1 MKGMLNVENRRY
13 CSEIDTMAKLFYCWL
28 NVPGATLRPIRD
40 QLPNDGSRK
49 DLKTKANKNK
59 KKMLTAAMGV
69 VLISNSIASTAVLAA
84 PSDSQVPL
92 PQEPAWGYFVDTYK
106 NNNSSNTTLE
116 TNPALGTLSKFLDL
130 WTPGSSWNNGTKVQ
144 PDILDYNI
152 QYVADIAANRTQAEE
167 DAAYYTDRTNQTYG
181 ATEGLGSLADV
192 YREKSG
198 TYTTITSIPDDATT
212 KKYDDGNTTNKAGNS
227 DSDLGKMVDLV
238 GALRGNAASTNPSKN
253 FFSYMRPFRWLNT
266 HEVVVPTLRPAI
278 KDEAEAASDGG
289 FPSGHTNASYLAAIA
304 FAYAVPERFQEL
316 VTRASEMGNNR
327 VVAGMHSPLDVMGGR
342 VLATA
347 LAAGA
352 LNDPENA
359 ELKQAAYD
367 QAHNVLLKETG
378 TAEDRFTDY
387 EKNKAEYTQRLTY
400 GFPQIGSTT
409 EPMPVPK
416 GAEVLLETRQ
426 PYLSADQRRA
436 VLATT
441 GITSGYP
448 VLDDPEGWGRLNLFA
463 AADGYGAFNSD
474 VTVVMD
480 ASKGGFNTVD
490 VWRNNIS
497 GTGKLTKEGSGTLK
511 LRGANTY
518 SGGTQVSAG
527 TLEGDTATAFGSGDV
542 VNNGGT
548 VTESVTGKWNIE
560 GNFVQAADGT
570 LELNV
575 ASAND
580 VLDVKG
586 TVNSAGALHVNFAS
600 SYVPGAG
607 EITLVS
613 HGANQQSGKFA
624 SVQVD
629 GLPSKYNAQVKYES
643 NRIALAI
650 TDTTNP
656 GTTPTTPTSPGT
668 GGGSVTTPTPST
680 PSTGS
685 GTDSGTVTTPP
696 TTEPTVPPA
705 TQVNPFKSGVVS
717 QETVLKTVNEAIA
730 ATKNEQKTFSDISGH
745 WANRS
750 IGAAVKLRMVDGYE
764 NGSFRPN
771 ASVTRAEFTA
781 MIARAFGLGKNS
793 ASASFKDTKSS
804 WAAGYISALADKGVI
819 TGYADGNFKPNATIS
834 RAEMVTIIAR
844 VLNLNALATSAPT
857 SFSDV
862 DSSNWAAAAIAQASS
877 ANLVQGLSSSVFSP
891 SGKATRAEAVTII
904 IRALESDSSIK
915 ALIEGL

>member
-1 MKGMLNVENRRY
+1 
-13 CSEIDTMAKLFYCWL
+13 
-28 NVPGATLRPIRD
+28 
-40 QLPNDGSRK
+40 
-49 DLKTKANKNK
+49 
-59 KKMLTAAMGV
+59 MGV
-69 VLISNSIASTAVLAA
+69 VLLSNTFAASNVLAA
-84 PSDSQVPL
+84 SDETTIPL
-92 PQEPAWGYFVDTYK
+92 PPQPAWGYFVDTYK
-106 NNNSSNTTLE
+106 SNSNSNTTVD
-116 TNPALGTLSKFLDL
+116 TNAAVGTLSKFLDL
-130 WTPGSSWNNGTKVQ
+130 WTPGDSWDNGTKIRA
-144 PDILDYNI
+144 DILDYNI
-152 QYVADIAANRTQAEE
+152 QYVANIAATRTQAEE
-167 DAAYYTDRTNQTYG
+167 DAAYYTDRTNQSYG
-181 ATEGLGSLADV
+181 AVDGLGSLADV

-198 TYTTITSIPDDATT
+198 TYTTIKTIPEDATT
-212 KKYDDGNTTNKAGNS
+212 KKYDDGNNTNKAGNS
-227 DSDLGKMVDLV
+227 DSELGKMVDLV
-238 GALRGNAASTNPSKN
+238 GALRGNSASSNPSKN
-253 FFSYMRPFRWLNT
+253 FFQYMRPFRWLKT
-266 HEVVVPTLRPAI
+266 DEVVVPTLRPAI
-278 KDEAEAASDGG
+278 KDVKEAASDGG

-304 FAYAVPERFQEL
+304 LAYATPERFQEL
-316 VTRASEMGNNR
+316 MTRASEMGNNR
-327 VVAGMHSPLDVMGGR
+327 IVAGMHSPLDVIGGR

-347 LAAGA
+347 LAAAA

-359 ELKQAAYD
+359 NLKQAAYD
-367 QAHNVLLKETG
+367 QAHNVLLKESG
-378 TAEDRFTDY
+378 SAEDRFTDY

-400 GFPQIGSTT
+400 GFQQIGSTT
-409 EPMPVPK
+409 EPVAVPK

-426 PYLSADQRRA
+426 PYLSTEQRRA

-441 GITSGYP
+441 AIESGYP
-448 VLDDPEGWGRLNLFA
+448 LLDDPEGWGRLNLFA

-474 VTVVMD
+474 VTVMMD
-480 ASKGGFNTVD
+480 AGKGGFNAVD

-542 VNNGGT
+542 VNSGGT

-560 GNFVQAADGT
+560 GNFTQAADGM

-586 TVNSAGALHVNFAS
+586 TVSTAGTLHVNFAS

-607 EITLVS
+607 EITLVN
-613 HGANQQSGKFA
+613 HGPNQQSGKFA
-624 SVQVD
+624 SVQVN
-629 GLPSKYNAQVKYES
+629 GLPSQYNAQVKYES
-643 NRIALAI
+643 SRIALVI

-656 GTTPTTPTSPGT
+656 GTTPTTPSTPGT

-745 WANRS
+745 WADRS
-750 IGAAVKLRMVDGYE
+750 IGTAMKLRMVDGYE

-781 MIARAFGLGKNS
+781 MIARAFGLGENS
-793 ASASFKDTKSS
+793 ASASFKDTRSS

-819 TGYADGNFKPNATIS
+819 TGYADGSFKPNATIS

-844 VLNLNALATSAPT
+844 VLDLNTLATSAPA
-857 SFSDV
+857 SFNDV

-877 ANLVQGLSSSVFSP
+877 ANLVQGRSSSVFSP
-891 SGKATRAEAVTII
+891 SGKATRAEAVTMI

-915 ALIEGL
+915 ALIKGL

>member
-1 MKGMLNVENRRY
+1 MK
-13 CSEIDTMAKLFYCWL
+13 S
-28 NVPGATLRPIRD
+28 
-40 QLPNDGSRK
+40 
-49 DLKTKANKNK
+49 NK
-59 KKMLTAAMGV
+59 KRLFAAAMGV
-69 VLISNSIASTAVLAA
+69 VLLSNTFAASNVLAA
-84 PSDSQVPL
+84 SDETTIPL
-92 PQEPAWGYFVDTYK
+92 PPQPAWGYFVDTYK
-106 NNNSSNTTLE
+106 NNTGASMTIDG
-116 TNPALGTLSKFLDL
+116 NPAIGTLSKFLTL
-130 WTPGSSWNNGTKVQ
+130 WTPGSSWNDGNKLNPQV
-144 PDILDYNI
+144 LDYNI
-152 QYVADIAANRTQAEE
+152 DYVEDRSKTRTAKDEE
-167 DAAYYTDRTNQTYG
+167 DAYYTDRRNQTYG
-181 ATEGLGSLADV
+181 AAEGLGALTDV

-198 TYTTITSIPDDATT
+198 TVTSITYIPQEALTT
-212 KKYDDGNTTNKAGNS
+212 KFTDTNDSNKGGDSNS
-227 DSDLGKMVDLV
+227 ELGKMVDLV
-238 GALRGNAASTNPSKN
+238 GKVRGDYASTQQAKK
-253 FFSYMRPFRWLNT
+253 FYQYMRPFRWKDQS
-266 HEVVVPTLRPAI
+266 VIVPTLVAVQSSNPS
-278 KDEAEAASDGG
+278 SDGG

-304 FAYAVPERFQEL
+304 LAYSVPERFQEL
-316 VTRASEMGNNR
+316 LTRASEMGDDR
-327 VVAGMHSPLDVMGGR
+327 IVAGMHSPLDVMGGR

-347 LAAGA
+347 FAASA
-352 LNDPENA
+352 LNDPDNQQ
-359 ELKQAAYD
+359 LKQDAYK
-367 QAHNVLLKETG
+367 QAHDILLKQNG

-387 EKNKAEYTQRLTY
+387 QKNKDEYTQRLTY
-400 GFPQIGSTT
+400 GFQQINSAT
-409 EPMPVPK
+409 EPAAVPK

-426 PYLSADQRRA
+426 PYLTDQQRRA

-441 GITSGYP
+441 GIESGYP

-474 VTVVMD
+474 VTVMMD
-480 ASKGGFNTVD
+480 AGKGGFNAVD

-542 VNNGGT
+542 VNSGGT

-560 GNFVQAADGT
+560 GNFTQAADGM

-586 TVNSAGALHVNFAS
+586 TVSTAGTLHVNFAS
-600 SYVPGAG
+600 NYVPVPG

-613 HGANQQSGKFA
+613 HGVNQQSGKFA

-629 GLPSKYNAQVKYES
+629 GLPSQYNAQVKYES
-643 NRIALAI
+643 NRIALVI
-650 TDTTNP
+650 TDTITNP
-656 GTTPTTPTSPGT
+656 GTTPTTPSTPGT
-668 GGGSVTTPTPST
+668 GGGSVTIPTPST

-685 GTDSGTVTTPP
+685 GTDSGTVTTSP
-696 TTEPTVPPA
+696 TTEPTVPPTA
-705 TQVNPFKSGVVS
+705 QVHPFKSGVVS

-745 WANRS
+745 WADRS
-750 IGAAVKLRMVDGYE
+750 IGTAMKLRMVDGYE

-781 MIARAFGLGKNS
+781 MIARAFGLGENS
-793 ASASFKDTKSS
+793 ASASFKDTRSS

-819 TGYADGNFKPNATIS
+819 TGYADGSFKPNATIS

-844 VLNLNALATSAPT
+844 VLDLNTLANGAPA
-857 SFSDV
+857 SFNDV

-877 ANLVQGLSSSVFSP
+877 ANLVQGRSSSVFSP
-891 SGKATRAEAVTII
+891 SGKATRAEAVTMI